1 MRRFKEMR
9 IRKRLKLT
17 EAAQMLGVSQPTLS
31 AWESGRKSPSLNS
44 LLQMAELYGV
54 TTDYLLGKDLQTPLS
69 STEPI
74 PNDMLPVL
82 DGKPIWIPDNGW
94 ALVDAAEG
102 ILRLANGEQVTFA
115 DVLSP
120 TLMPKHFSDS
130 EIPHQAPI
138 DFDSLSDYE
147 SVWVEPISKDSELR
161 QALRGRYR
169 IRNGFAENDYGNRF
183 TLSSYGATWLA
194 FKLP

>member
-1 MRRFKEMR
+1 MR

-44 LLQMAELYGV
+44 LLQMAELYEV
-54 TTDYLLGKDLQTPLS
+54 TTDYLLGKDLQTPLNP
-69 STEPI
+69 TEPI
-74 PNDMLPVL
+74 PNEMLPVL
-82 DGKPIWIPDNGW
+82 DGKPIWIPNKGW
-94 ALVDAAEG
+94 ALVDAAES
-102 ILRLANGEQVTFA
+102 ILRMANGEQVAFA
-115 DVLSP
+115 DVQFP
-120 TLMPKHFSDS
+120 MLMPERFSDS

-138 DFDSLSDYE
+138 DFDSLPDYE

-169 IRNGFAENDYGNRF
+169 IRNGFAENDCGNRF
-183 TLSSYGATWLA
+183 ALSSYGATWLA
-194 FKLP
+194 FKMQE

>member
-1 MRRFKEMR
+1 MR

-17 EAAQMLGVSQPTLS
+17 DAAQKLGVSQPTLS

-54 TTDYLLGKDLQTPLS
+54 TTDYLLGKDLQTPLNP
-69 STEPI
+69 TEPI

-82 DGKPIWIPDNGW
+82 DGKPIWVPNKGW
-94 ALVDAAEG
+94 ALVDAANS
-102 ILRLANGEQVTFA
+102 ILRMANGEQIAFA
-115 DVLSP
+115 DVQSP
-120 TLMPKHFSDS
+120 TLMPECFSDS
-130 EIPHQAPI
+130 KPPHQAPM
-138 DFDSLSDYE
+138 DFDSLPDYE

-169 IRNGFAENDYGNRF
+169 IRNGFAENDCGNRF
-183 TLSSYGATWLA
+183 ALSSYGATWLA
-194 FKLP
+194 FKMKE